1 MAKSY
6 RDLVAAARRT
16 VTEIGPEEAQ
26 RHIDAGATLID
37 VREPAEHAA
46 GALPGAD
53 HIPRGVLESVIPT
66 RHLAADTEIILYCAG
81 GHRSLLAARTLLDMG
96 YRRVVSLAGG
106 VGAWRNAGLP
116 WTGPESGQLSP
127 AQRLRYGRH
136 LSLNEV
142 GEAGQRR
149 LLDSTVLLV
158 GVGGLGSPVALY
170 LAAAGVGRIVIVDD
184 DLVETG
190 NLQRQVLHS
199 SDGVGSAKVESAG
212 DRMQSLNPDVV
223 VDRHRTRITAANIS
237 ELMDGVDVVV
247 DGSDNFPTRYL
258 INDAALRT
266 RIPVV
271 HGAVLRFEGQVSVFR
286 PYTGPCYRCLHP
298 LPPPPELA
306 PACAEV
312 GVLGVVPGVIGTIQA
327 VEAIKLLLDIGEP
340 LVGRLLTY
348 DAVDQSFMRLEFAR
362 NPDCAACGKESAP
375 PPLVDYDWACLP
387 ATGDP
392 GIDPD
397 NTSSASPES
406 R

>member
-6 RDLVAAARRT
+6 HDLVAEARRT
-16 VTEIGPEEAQ
+16 VVEIDPGQAQ
-26 RHIDAGATLID
+26 RDIEAGAHMID

-46 GALPGAD
+46 GAVPGAD

-66 RHLAADTEIILYCAG
+66 RHLDADTAIILYCAG

-106 VGAWRNAGLP
+106 AGAWRSAGLP
-116 WTGPESGQLSP
+116 WTSAERDPLSP

-136 LSLNEV
+136 LSLAEI
-142 GEAGQRR
+142 GEGGQRR
-149 LLDSTVLLV
+149 LLDASVLLV

-184 DLVETG
+184 DLVEAG

-199 SDGVGSAKVESAG
+199 SDGIGTAKVESAG
-212 DRMQSLNPDVV
+212 DRLQSLNPDVV
-223 VDRHRTRITAANIS
+223 VERHRARLTAGNIAG
-237 ELMDGVDVVV
+237 LMSGVDVVV

-258 INDAALRT
+258 VNDASLRT
-266 RIPVV
+266 RTPVV

-298 LPPPPELA
+298 AAPPPELA
-306 PACAEV
+306 PACADV
-312 GVLGVVPGVIGTIQA
+312 GVLGAVPGVIGTIQA
-327 VEAIKLLLDIGEP
+327 VEAVKLLLDIGDP
-340 LVGRLLTY
+340 LIGKLLTY
-348 DAVDQSFMRLEFAR
+348 DALDQSFMRLDFAR
-362 NPDCAACGKESAP
+362 NPNCPACADESAP

-387 ATGDP
+387 PATP
-392 GIDPD
+392 SR
-397 NTSSASPES
+397 TS
-406 R
+406 